1 MIEEGTAM
9 DRIARGMSQAGRHPQ
24 ECCTRQEGLV
34 QRMSHSFKGIAAKIR
49 HFLTGKGESRTAA
62 AR

>member
-1 MIEEGTAM
+1 M
-9 DRIARGMSQAGRHPQ
+9 DRIAKGMSQAGRHPE

-34 QRMSHSFKGIAAKIR
+34 QRMAHSFKGIATKVR
-49 HFLTGKGESRTAA
+49 HFLTGKGDSRTSP